1 MKKNNKA
8 FTLVELIVVI
18 TILAILGTIA
28 FINLQGYSTS
38 ARDGKRVSDI
48 NNIMKKIGIESS
60 KGTSLSTLITTTKT
74 NSGLT
79 INGQV
84 GSSIQGTANFLAL
97 KEDGNSF
104 KDPVT
109 KGDYVLSYS
118 VGGTGTGA
126 YKFNQVSTVNEEENT
141 AVVKGNYYLMQPSDS
156 PSIIYNP
163 DSTYFVVDGGVDL
176 PYVVQEGTLVNNTP
190 PPVVC
195 NYDQADIDV
204 LNGEIGNT
212 MYVSDIN
219 WDSLAG
225 PLTKEQ
231 WCDDVYALDWY
242 GGSTIIPEIFT
253 LNLLQYLGLNYNS
266 ITSIPPEIGNLE
278 NLKVL
283 SLGGNPLTNLTG
295 IDNFTSLTELHANDC
310 GLLAFPTEVLALT
323 NLEVLDLDTNSIQTI
338 PSSIATLTNLKNLNI
353 SRNLFTSLPSEI
365 GSMIS
370 LENLSLIGT
379 SLTSLPTWIGNLTN
393 LTYLNAN
400 LSSITSLPSEIG
412 NLTNLI
418 YLSVGL
424 NDISS
429 IPSSIGNLVQLN
441 SLSLGGN
448 NISTIPVEIGN
459 LTQLQSLEL
468 NNNSIS
474 IIPSSIGNLVNLNY
488 IDLSYNSITTIP
500 STIGNLVNLVYLY
513 LRNNSLTTLPQ
524 ELTSLNNIYELNL
537 LNNLAS
543 LGQLSYYFDM
553 DSLNRSQSGIPTG
566 PQTMTIG
573 GNGSN
578 VVISVTP

>member
-28 FINLQGYSTS
+28 FINLQGYSVS

-118 VGGTGTGA
+118 VGGSGTGA

-204 LNGEIGNT
+204 LNTSGANGDLEV
-212 MYVSDIN
+212 YDIDWN
-219 WDSLAG
+219 ILPF
-225 PLTKEQ
+225 PLTVNQ
-231 WCDDVYALDWY
+231 WCDDVDILVWY
-242 GGSTIIPEIFT
+242 GGSIIESKVYT
-253 LNLLQYLGLNYNS
+253 LIYLKHLV
-266 ITSIPPEIGNLE
+266 LE
-278 NLKVL
+278 SN
-283 SLGGNPLTNLTG
+283 
-295 IDNFTSLTELHANDC
+295 SLT
-310 GLLAFPTEVLALT
+310 
-323 NLEVLDLDTNSIQTI
+323 
-338 PSSIATLTNLKNLNI
+338 TLSTQ
-353 SRNLFTSLPSEI
+353 
-365 GSMIS
+365 
-370 LENLSLIGT
+370 
-379 SLTSLPTWIGNLTN
+379 IGNLTN
-393 LTYLNAN
+393 LQTLTLAFNSLTTLPTQIGNLTNLQYLYLNDNSLTTLPTQIGNLTNLQELYLSAN
-400 LSSITSLPSEIG
+400 GLTTLPTQIGNLVKLKYLYLDYNLLTTLPIEIGNLINLEYLELDSNGITTLPTQIGNLTSLQSLYLYDNSLTTLPTQIGNLTSLQNLYLNNNSITTIPTEIGNLTNLGNLYLNNNSITTIPTEIGNLTNLYTLALSHNSLTGVIPSEIG
-412 NLTNLI
+412 NLTNL
-418 YLSVGL
+418 
-424 NDISS
+424 
-429 IPSSIGNLVQLN
+429 GNLFLD
-441 SLSLGGN
+441 ST
-448 NISTIPVEIGN
+448 NISTLPAEIVN
-459 LTQLQSLEL
+459 LT
-468 NNNSIS
+468 
-474 IIPSSIGNLVNLNY
+474 NLTN
-488 IDLSYNSITTIP
+488 
-500 STIGNLVNLVYLY
+500 LY
-513 LRNNSLTTLPQ
+513 LSG
-524 ELTSLNNIYELNL
+524 NIG
-537 LNNLAS
+537 
-543 LGQLSYYFDM
+543 LGQLSTNYWNFDVT
-553 DSLNRSQSGIPTG
+553 RSQSGIPIVG
-566 PQTMTIG
+566 QTMTISKSSVF
-573 GNGSN
+573 GSK
-578 VVISVTP
+578 VIISITSP